1 MSCAVITGASGGI
14 GKAIA
19 LAFSEKGIN
28 VVLGYN
34 SSEKEI
40 VKTLGEITAKG
51 GNAIAVKCDV
61 REKSQTDAL
70 IEKAIDVF
78 GKVDILVNNAGVAQ
92 QKLFTDI
99 TKDDYDRMFDV
110 NVRGTFNCC
119 QSALRD
125 MINRKSGCIINV
137 SSMWGIT
144 GASCE
149 VHYSA
154 SKAAVIGLT
163 KALAKEVGLSGIR
176 VNCIAPGMIDTKMNA
191 SLSDD
196 DIEAIRQETP
206 LDRIGKPS
214 DIAGVVCFLAS
225 EQASFITGQV
235 LSVDG
240 GFVV

>member
-1 MSCAVITGASGGI
+1 MSCAVVTGASGGI

-19 LAFSEKGIN
+19 LALSEKGFN

-34 SSEKEI
+34 SSENEI
-40 VKTLGEITAKG
+40 VKILGEINARG
-51 GNAIAVKCDV
+51 SNAIAVKCDV
-61 REKSQTDAL
+61 REKSQTDSL
-70 IEKAIDVF
+70 IEKAIDAF

-119 QSALRD
+119 QSVLRD
-125 MINRKSGCIINV
+125 MINRKSGCIVNV

-176 VNCIAPGMIDTKMNA
+176 VNCIAPGMIDTKMNS
-191 SLSDD
+191 SLSKDD
-196 DIEAIRQETP
+196 VEAIRQETP

-214 DIAGVVCFLAS
+214 DVAGVVCFLAS
-225 EQASFITGQV
+225 DEASFITGQV

-240 GFVV
+240 GLVI